1 MLSPS
6 DPSDI
11 CPKFNLQ
18 AKTVANLAIKRIQ
31 TYNRRTLDSIAARV
45 YFYFSLAYERSNEL
59 NAIRAT
65 LLGLHRTATLRH
77 DEIGQVRIREHD

>member
-1 MLSPS
+1 M
-6 DPSDI
+6 
-11 CPKFNLQ
+11 
-18 AKTVANLAIKRIQ
+18 VANLAVKRIQ

-59 NAIRAT
+59 NTIRAT

-77 DEIGQVRIREHD
+77 DEIGQVGKCSQVYVFCADRVSLL